1 MGLSLAV
8 YLAVAWVVFALILL
22 WIASKILP

>member
-1 MGLSLAV
+1 MGLALAV
-8 YLAVAWVVFALILL
+8 YLAVAWVVFMLILL

>member
-1 MGLSLAV
+1 MGLSLVV
-8 YLAVAWVVFALILL
+8 YLAVAWVVFMLILL

>member
-1 MGLSLAV
+1 MEFALVV
-8 YLAVAWVVFALILL
+8 YLAVAWVVFMFMLL